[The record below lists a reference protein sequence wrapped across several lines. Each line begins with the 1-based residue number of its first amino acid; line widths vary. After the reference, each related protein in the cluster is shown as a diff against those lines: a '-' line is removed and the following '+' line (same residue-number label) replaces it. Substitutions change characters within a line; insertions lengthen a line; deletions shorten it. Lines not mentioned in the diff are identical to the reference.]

1 MVTVSPVSCIEGEL
15 MGTILEIKGLK
26 KYFRVGKTA
35 KGPLYLHAVD
45 DITLDLNEGE
55 TLGLVGESGSGKS
68 TLAYTIVGM
77 HGATG
82 GELRFFG
89 RDITMQATARP
100 LDLKKQIQIVFQDP
114 GSSLNPQRTIRQI
127 LNLPLRLHRGL
138 RGDELTSAAIELLKK
153 VELSPDYL
161 DKFPGSIGGG
171 EKQMVAI
178 ARALATEPS
187 LVILDEPTSALDVSV
202 QAKVLNKLTTLQNEL
217 GLTYLFITHDLSVI
231 RNVATR
237 IAIFYL
243 GKVCELAPTVC
254 FFENPQHPYTQML
267 ISSVPVISEE
277 DERLKPARV
286 QSTGEI
292 PSPVNLP
299 PGCSF
304 HPRCSKKKPMCSI
317 IEPRMVEVNAG
328 HFVRCHMFT
337 EKWDNE

>member
-1 MVTVSPVSCIEGEL
+1 
-15 MGTILEIKGLK
+15 MGTILEIKDLK
-26 KYFRVGKTA
+26 KYFQVGRTK
-35 KGPLYLHAVD
+35 KGPLMLHAVD
-45 DITLDLNEGE
+45 DITLGIQEGE

-77 HGATG
+77 HDATG
-82 GELRFFG
+82 GVLRFCG
-89 RDITMQATARP
+89 RDITMKATERP

-127 LNLPLRLHRGL
+127 LELPLHLHRGL
-138 RGDELTSAAIELLKK
+138 RGSELEKAAVELLNK
-153 VELSPDYL
+153 VELSSDYL
-161 DKFPGSIGGG
+161 DKSPSSIGGG

-202 QAKVLNKLTTLQNEL
+202 QAKVLNKLTALQKEL

-243 GKVCELAPTVC
+243 GKICETAPTSA
-254 FFENPQHPYTQML
+254 FFESPRHPYTQML

-277 DERLKPARV
+277 DDRLKPARV

-299 PGCSF
+299 SGCSF
-304 HPRCSKKKPMCSI
+304 HPRCIHKKPICSQV
-317 IEPRMVEVNAG
+317 EPGMAELEPE
-328 HFVRCHMFT
+328 HCVRCHMFT
-337 EKWDNE
+337 HAWNSN